1 MKRMALA
8 AFALLSLSAGVLAAQ
23 QEDNPPPADP
33 AEAQS
38 PPAKS
43 ADPADPD
50 ASEEP
55 RPGPADET
63 DPADDN
69 PPADLTPLDNANDE
83 PRTHADDPADDMPA
97 EEAADDA
104 SRPSLGVYLQETPDG
119 LMVLRVAPDGPAAEA
134 GVQAGDV
141 ILRLNGERIEAARE
155 LLSALREM
163 REGDRPRLEIFREG
177 WMFRPF
183 VELRTRDRV
192 FAGRRAADA
201 GDEAPRGERRRVLR
215 PLRGGDD
222 DDVRTLRERI
232 DALERD
238 NGTLKKLL
246 ESLRGEAAAKDAS
259 EATGETKDAASSEAA
274 DSLPIPLPPKDVDE

>member
-1 MKRMALA
+1 MKRMTLA
-8 AFALLSLSAGVLAAQ
+8 AFALLSLSAGICVAAPQ
-23 QEDNPPPADP
+23 NDNPPP
-33 AEAQS
+33 
-38 PPAKS
+38 

-55 RPGPADET
+55 RPGPADEN

-69 PPADLTPLDNANDE
+69 PPADLTPLDNAGEE
-83 PRTHADDPADDMPA
+83 PRTHADDPTDDMPA

-119 LMVLRVAPDGPAAEA
+119 LMVLRVAPDSPAAEA

-192 FAGRRAADA
+192 FAGRRAAADDNA
-201 GDEAPRGERRRVLR
+201 DETPRGERRRVLR
-215 PLRGGDD
+215 PLRGGEDD
-222 DDVRTLRERI
+222 NVRTLRERI
-232 DALERD
+232 DALERE
-238 NGTLKKLL
+238 NGSLKQLL
-246 ESLRGEAAAKDAS
+246 ESLRGEAGAKDGR
-259 EATGETKDAASSEAA
+259 EATGETKDAGSSEAA
-274 DSLPIPLPPKDVDE
+274 DSLPIPLPPKDADE